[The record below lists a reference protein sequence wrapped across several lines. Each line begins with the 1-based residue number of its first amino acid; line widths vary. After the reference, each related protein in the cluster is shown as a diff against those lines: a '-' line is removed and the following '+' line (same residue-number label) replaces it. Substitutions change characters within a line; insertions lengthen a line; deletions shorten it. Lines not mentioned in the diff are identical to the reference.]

1 MAAGVPHPPYPAPRV
16 PVTPVLSGASFGGPR
31 PGTYASV
38 LDGADVRQVTSGRIA
53 IALAMR
59 EMKIGAGDEVLVPA
73 YHSASMIPPVIACG
87 AAPVFYRLRADASA
101 DLDDI
106 AARINPRTRA
116 VVVVNYFGF
125 PQARLAL
132 RALCDARGLLLLEDC
147 AHSFFGSAEGAAVG
161 SVGDYAIASS
171 MKFFPIY
178 EGGCL
183 ASARHRLA
191 TPATQSAGLGFEL
204 KSALA
209 AVERGNAYGRLTI
222 VRLLLSLPM
231 ALKGVAKRLLQRGQR
246 GGSGGAAAP
255 ALTPS
260 SSDSSYDFD
269 PAWLDKRAST
279 LSRAVMRLSSGKR
292 IAQRR
297 RANYLALQAALA
309 GIPGW
314 RPLFPTLPDG
324 VVPWAF
330 PVVLDDPAP
339 AFDAMKRAGVP
350 IVRFGEMLWEGVDE
364 RTCPVSA
371 ALSRQ
376 VMGFVCHQEL
386 RADELAWMTGAIR
399 SAA

>member
-1 MAAGVPHPPYPAPRV
+1 MAAGIPHPPAYPAPRV
-16 PVTPVLSGASFGGPR
+16 PVTPVLSAASLGGPR
-31 PGTYASV
+31 TGRVASV

-53 IALAMR
+53 IALALR
-59 EMKIGAGDEVLVPA
+59 EMRIGAGDDVLLPA
-73 YHSASMIPPVIACG
+73 WHSASMIPPVIACG
-87 AAPVFYRLRADASA
+87 AVPLFYRLRADASA

-106 AARINPRTRA
+106 AARITSRTRA

-125 PQARLAL
+125 PQARAAL

-147 AHSFFGSAEGAAVG
+147 AHSFFGSADGAAVG
-161 SVGDYAIASS
+161 AVGDYAIASS

-183 ASARHRLA
+183 VSARHRLA
-191 TPATQSAGLGFEL
+191 TPATRSAGLGFEL

-209 AVERGNAYGRLTI
+209 AVERGNAYGRLGL
-222 VRLLLSLPM
+222 VRLLLALPM
-231 ALKGVAKRLLQRGQR
+231 ALKGVAKRVLQRGP
-246 GGSGGAAAP
+246 GAGGGAAAP

-269 PAWLDKRAST
+269 PAWLDKRASR
-279 LSRAVMRLSSGKR
+279 LSRAVMRLSSGAR

-314 RPLFPTLPDG
+314 RPLFPTLPEG

-350 IVRFGEMLWEGVDE
+350 IVRFGETLWQGVDE

-386 RADELAWMTGAIR
+386 RAEELAWMTDAIR

>member
-1 MAAGVPHPPYPAPRV
+1 MAAGVPHPYPAPRV
-16 PVTPVLSGASFGGPR
+16 PVTPVLSGASLGGPR
-31 PGTYASV
+31 PGSFPSV

-59 EMKIGAGDEVLVPA
+59 EMRIAPGDEVLVPA
-73 YHSASMIPPVIACG
+73 WHSASMIPPVIACG
-87 AAPVFYRLRADASA
+87 AVPVFYRLRADASA

-106 AARINPRTRA
+106 GKRIGARTRA

-125 PQARLAL
+125 AQARGAL

-147 AHSFFGSAEGAAVG
+147 AHSFFGSSEGAAVG

-183 ASARHRLA
+183 SSTRHRLA
-191 TPATQSAGLGFEL
+191 TPATGSAGLGFEL

-209 AVERGNAYGRLTI
+209 AVERGNAYGRLNA
-222 VRLLLSLPM
+222 VRLLLSLPL
-231 ALKGVAKRLLQRGQR
+231 ALKGVAKRLLQRGQ
-246 GGSGGAAAP
+246 GGASGAAPP

-269 PAWLDKRAST
+269 PAWLDKRASM

-292 IAQRR
+292 IAGRR

-330 PVVLDDPAP
+330 PVLLDDPAP
-339 AFDAMKRAGVP
+339 AFDAMKHAGVP

-371 ALSRQ
+371 AMSRQ

-386 RADELAWMTGAIR
+386 RADELAWMIGAIR

>member
-1 MAAGVPHPPYPAPRV
+1 MGAHYPAPRV
-16 PVTPVLSGASFGGPR
+16 PVTPVLSGASLGGPR
-31 PGTYASV
+31 PGRSPSV
-38 LDGADVRQVTSGRIA
+38 LDAGPALHVTSGRIA
-53 IALAMR
+53 IALALR
-59 EMKIGAGDEVLVPA
+59 EMQLGAGDEVLVPA
-73 YHSASMIPPVIACG
+73 YHSASMIPPVFACG
-87 AAPVFYRLRADASA
+87 AAPVFYRLLPDAGP
-101 DLDDI
+101 DLADI
-106 AARINPRTRA
+106 AARITARTRA
-116 VVVVNYFGF
+116 IVTVNYFGF
-125 PQARLAL
+125 LQGRDAL

-147 AHSFFGSAEGAAVG
+147 AHSFFGSSGGVPAGA
-161 SVGDYAIASS
+161 VGDYAIASS

-183 ASARHRLA
+183 VSARHALA
-191 TPATQSAGLGFEL
+191 TPAPHSAGLGFEL

-209 AVERGNAYGRLTI
+209 AVERGNAYGRLGL
-222 VRLLLSLPM
+222 VRLLLALPL
-231 ALKGVAKRLLQRGQR
+231 AFKGLAKRLLRRGAPSP
-246 GGSGGAAAP
+246 GGGAGAGP

-269 PAWLDKRAST
+269 PAWLDKRASL
-279 LSRAVMRLSSGKR
+279 LSRAVMRLSSGRR

-314 RPLFPTLPDG
+314 TPLFPSLPEG

-330 PVVLDDPAP
+330 PVVVDDPAP
-339 AFDAMKRAGVP
+339 VFDALKRAGVP
-350 IVRFGEMLWEGVDE
+350 VVRFGEMLWEGVDG

-371 ALSRQ
+371 GFSRK

-386 RADELAWMTGAIR
+386 RADELAWMTAAIR